1 MRDVAA
7 CGLDEE
13 EFRAFHAK
21 TARPLRAYL
30 VRLCRDRALADDVL
44 QDAYLRFLSARL
56 PPADDE
62 AHRRNYLYR
71 IATNLVRD
79 HFRREK
85 ARGRG
90 YATGDGHGHGDD
102 RDRGHDHAG
111 WPEAIDRIAAD
122 GRLAEQVATR
132 RDVTRELDRLKPKE
146 RQMLWLAYVERF
158 SHKEIAEIVGFTP
171 GSIRP
176 LLFRAKQ
183 KLADLLRKRGV
194 TV

>member
-1 MRDVAA
+1 MQDIAA

-13 EFRAFHAK
+13 QFRAFHAK

-56 PPADDE
+56 PPESDD
-62 AHRRNYLYR
+62 ARRRNYLYR
-71 IATNLVRD
+71 IATNLLRD
-79 HFRREK
+79 HFRRRK
-85 ARGRG
+85 ARGD
-90 YATGDGHGHGDD
+90 AD
-102 RDRGHDHAG
+102 
-111 WPEAIDRIAAD
+111 WPEAIDEIAAD
-122 GRLAEQVATR
+122 DRAAEQFATG

-171 GSIRP
+171 GSVRP

-183 KLADLLRKRGV
+183 KLAGLLRKRGV
-194 TV
+194 KV